1 MQQSIHGHEVMH
13 MMLELG
19 GSFSKASLKQAIVSR
34 FGSEARFHTCSAQD
48 MDADALI
55 AFLES
60 KGKFV
65 AQETGFTTAADRIC
79 QH

>member
-1 MQQSIHGHEVMH
+1 MQRSIHGHEVMH

-34 FGSEARFHTCSAQD
+34 FGSETRFHTCSAQD
-48 MDADALI
+48 MDAEALI

>member
-1 MQQSIHGHEVMH
+1 MQESIHGHEVMH

-19 GSFSKASLKQAIVSR
+19 GSFTAESLKQAIHTR
-34 FGSEARFHTCSAQD
+34 FGEQARFHTCSAD
-48 MDADALI
+48 NMDAEALI
-55 AFLES
+55 QFLKA

-65 AQETGFTTAADRIC
+65 EAADGFNTEASRIC